1 MRANKWLN
9 ARRPLLIGHRGANL
23 TLPENTLAAFAQAVE
38 EGADGIELDVQLS
51 ADGEVAIIHDA
62 DLQRLTGNPLKVS
75 QLSADELRRQA
86 LGHGQG
92 VPMLPDL
99 FELLGKTT
107 LYNVELKSF
116 GLNDHGLAEKVAGA
130 VRAFGLQAFTL
141 ISSFNPLLVRRAQ
154 QIFEPE
160 TAVALLRA
168 PGPAQYS
175 KLLVRTTVDNPHF
188 SLINEE
194 SIAAAVRQGRRTF
207 AWTVDDPQTAQRLVD
222 LGVDGIITNDPGG
235 LRQALQM
242 PE

>member
-1 MRANKWLN
+1 MRASRWLS
-9 ARRPLLIGHRGANL
+9 ARQPLLIGHRGASL
-23 TLPENTLAAFAQAVE
+23 ALPENTLAAFARAVDD
-38 EGADGIELDVQLS
+38 GADGIELDVQLS
-51 ADGEVAIIHDA
+51 ADGQIAIIHDA
-62 DLQRLTGNPLKVS
+62 DLQRLTGDPRKVS
-75 QLSADELRRQA
+75 QLSAAELRRQE

-99 FELLGKTT
+99 FELLGEPT

-116 GLNDHGLAEKVAGA
+116 GLNDHGLAEKVAGV

-141 ISSFNPLLVRRAQ
+141 ISSFDPLLVRRAQ
-154 QIFEPE
+154 KIFEPE

-168 PGPAQYS
+168 PGLTQYS
-175 KLLVRTTVDNPHF
+175 KLLVHTAVDNPHF

-194 SIAAAVRQGRRTF
+194 SMAAAVRQGQRTF
-207 AWTVDDPQTAQRLVD
+207 AWTVDDPLIAQRLID

-235 LRQALQM
+235 LRQALEL